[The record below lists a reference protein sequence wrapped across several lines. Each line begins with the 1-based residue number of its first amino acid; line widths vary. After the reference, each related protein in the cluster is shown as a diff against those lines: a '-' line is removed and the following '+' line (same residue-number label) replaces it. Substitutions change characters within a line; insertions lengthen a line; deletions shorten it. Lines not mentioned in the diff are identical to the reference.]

1 MTTAL
6 RIILY
11 LVLVWYL
18 YGPEKDTNPVLLYRR
33 FMYTQSWS
41 LAAYTQK
48 VAINNY
54 HKYREEVEAN
64 A

>member
-1 MTTAL
+1 MQTAL
-6 RIILY
+6 RIGLY
-11 LVLVWYL
+11 LLIVWYL
-18 YGPEKDTNPVLLYRR
+18 YGPEKGVNPVLLYRR

-41 LAAYTQK
+41 LAAFTQK
-48 VAINNY
+48 VAIQNY